1 MLTAMGVG
9 ARRSWARSATSTT
22 PRLPAWNSFGKQLP
36 YVVMAMIIL
45 PASGDA
51 AVFLFRVPL
60 KGSVLTLLVA
70 ALLYVTAQRA
80 SACWF
85 RFMRSQ
91 IAAIFCT
98 AIITLVPAT
107 QFSGLIDPIA
117 SLEGGAALIGNIFP
131 TSYFLIISRGVFSKA
146 LGLRELGPYFVP
158 LLIMIPALILPSV
171 YFLKKQED

>member
-1 MLTAMGVG
+1 MSLLNGH
-9 ARRSWARSATSTT
+9 R
-22 PRLPAWNSFGKQLP
+22 PA
-36 YVVMAMIIL
+36 
-45 PASGDA
+45 
-51 AVFLFRVPL
+51 
-60 KGSVLTLLVA
+60 GSV
-70 ALLYVTAQRA
+70 
-80 SACWF
+80 
-85 RFMRSQ
+85 FMRSQ